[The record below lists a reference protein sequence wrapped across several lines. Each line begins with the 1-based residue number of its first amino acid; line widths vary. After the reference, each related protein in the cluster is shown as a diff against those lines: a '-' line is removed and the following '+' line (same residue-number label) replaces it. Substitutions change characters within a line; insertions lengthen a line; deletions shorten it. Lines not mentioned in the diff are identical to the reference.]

1 MEYRIRI
8 KVGKEQAFLQIIR
21 ALQSLGVVE
30 IAERVVTP
38 EQNSKPES
46 RLKADEVA
54 SQYRD
59 LVD

>member
-8 KVGKEQAFLQIIR
+8 KGGKEQAFLQIIR
-21 ALQSLGVVE
+21 ALQSLGIVE
-30 IAERVVTP
+30 NIELAAKAESP
-38 EQNSKPES
+38 PKPEA